1 MISQQ
6 KMQKVE
12 IKMNMNPNPLTTK
25 AVAASPKLLQG
36 YGMTVMNGAQCRA
49 ARGLL
54 NMRQSALAEAADVSI
69 STVVDFEQSRRQV
82 SDELVRAMQV
92 ALEAAGV
99 AFLPDSGL
107 KLKRGGRKGKR
118 RE

>member
-1 MISQQ
+1 
-6 KMQKVE
+6 
-12 IKMNMNPNPLTTK
+12 MNMNRNQLSAK
-25 AVAASPKLLQG
+25 AVAAGREILQG

-54 NMRQSALAEAADVSI
+54 NMKQPALAKAADVSI
-69 STVVDFEQSRRQV
+69 STVVDFEQGRRQV

-107 KLKRGGRKGKR
+107 KLRRGGRKGKR

>member
-1 MISQQ
+1 
-6 KMQKVE
+6 MQKVG
-12 IKMNMNPNPLTTK
+12 INMNMNRNQLSAK
-25 AVAASPKLLQG
+25 AVAAGREILQG

-54 NMRQSALAEAADVSI
+54 NMKQPALAKAADVSI
-69 STVVDFEQSRRQV
+69 STVVDFEQGRRQV

-107 KLKRGGRKGKR
+107 KLRRGGRKGKR